1 MCALTLTYFYTHV
14 EGGYS
19 EYDVCVRSHSPTLL
33 HVCCSLSSMD
43 CPSSSSTLLLRLV
56 LIPQQNRTQVPL
68 SLGLEHSLLRRRGR
82 PCHQGACSL
91 GKTAKKRVKEK
102 EEEEEAECHLLLK
115 YAAFRGVW
123 LLKILPF
130 FSAFCNLLIIIYT

>member
-1 MCALTLTYFYTHV
+1 MLRYTHF

-19 EYDVCVRSHSPTLL
+19 GYDVCVRSHSPTLL
-33 HVCCSLSSMD
+33 LVCCSLSNMD

-56 LIPQQNRTQVPL
+56 PIPQQNRTRVPL

-91 GKTAKKRVKEK
+91 GKTTKKRVKEK
-102 EEEEEAECHLLLK
+102 EEEEAECHLLLK

-123 LLKILPF
+123 LFKNLPY
-130 FSAFCNLLIIIYT
+130 FSAFCNLLITMYT